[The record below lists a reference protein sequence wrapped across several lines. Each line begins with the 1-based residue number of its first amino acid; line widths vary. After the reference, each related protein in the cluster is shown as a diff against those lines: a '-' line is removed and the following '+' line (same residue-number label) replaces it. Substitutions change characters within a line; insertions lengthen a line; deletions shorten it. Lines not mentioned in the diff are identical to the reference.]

1 MDNKIIRTQ
10 QLVPE
15 NYLSTSRDFQLFCR
29 LYDCLLN
36 GAKNDLDSIVNSL
49 NTSTIP
55 SELLTLLSTKLGFF
69 INNTLTSGNLR
80 ILLTAFPIIL
90 KYKGSRQGITYAI
103 NAFSKIKN
111 VKFPISVIVNN
122 VDYKII
128 IVSEQYITDIQLLL
142 DLLQH
147 ILPTGYEYEYQ
158 YDVTDAT
165 DDNIV
170 ISQNVTVY

>member
-1 MDNKIIRTQ
+1 MDNVIRCQ
-10 QLVPE
+10 NLVPE
-15 NYLSTSRDFQLFCR
+15 GYISTSRDFQLFCR

-49 NTSTIP
+49 NTYTIP

-69 INNTLTSGNLR
+69 VENTLTSENLR
-80 ILLTAFPIIL
+80 ILLTAFPTIL

-103 NAFSKIKN
+103 NVFSKIKN
-111 VKFPISVIVNN
+111 VSYPISVIINN

-128 IVSEQYITDIQLLL
+128 IVSEKQVTDIQLLL

-147 ILPTGYEYEYQ
+147 ILPTGYTYEYQ

-165 DDNIV
+165 SDNIV
-170 ISQNVTVY
+170 VSQNVNVY